1 MPDSDESDRLITEDA
16 VIFAWI
22 FMLFIMSWVSVAVV
36 GRAIDNFTFSTLKLN
51 DKSTFHTCVIAFVI
65 IGIEF
70 ATIYYFN
77 SIGIKVYDTSGW
89 GLPDDTSG
97 ESNTNS
103 NNVSPTKIVAKD
115 GVFSPLDHISGIAR
129 ITII

>member
-1 MPDSDESDRLITEDA
+1 MPPNSNGNDLLITEDA
-16 VIFAWI
+16 IIFAWI

-51 DKSTFHTCVIAFVI
+51 DKSTFHTVVIAFVI
-65 IGIEF
+65 ISIEF

-77 SIGIKVYDTSGW
+77 SIGIKIYNTAGW
-89 GLPDDTSG
+89 NLPD
-97 ESNTNS
+97 NTT
-103 NNVSPTKIVAKD
+103 SPTEVVAND
-115 GVFSPLDHISGIAR
+115 RFFSPLDQISGISR